1 MTTFTTPNV
10 TNHTRAGSNGKR
22 IQCPHCGRETT
33 VCHFSWSAMK
43 CQGCGEFPEK
53 LEWLVRPDQ
62 GPMTLDATIDP
73 ATFTR
78 LKEIDA
84 YAQRAEC
91 DRAQAMRELVN
102 MALSL
107 LCWECKLDI
116 GGEDVG
122 ESDPY
127 GGMCAGCRRK
137 AINADVAWAFR
148 FVAATENMVDE

>member
-1 MTTFTTPNV
+1 MTTFSTPNV
-10 TNHTRAGSNGKR
+10 TNHTRAGANGKR
-22 IQCPHCGRETT
+22 IQCPHCGHATT

-43 CQGCGEFPEK
+43 CDECGEFPEK
-53 LEWLVRPDQ
+53 LEWLIPTESSE
-62 GPMTLDATIDP
+62 GMTTSIDP

-78 LKEIDA
+78 LAEIDA
-84 YAQRAEC
+84 YAKRAEC

-102 MALSL
+102 MALSM

-127 GGMCAGCRRK
+127 GGMCPRCRRK
-137 AINADVAWAFR
+137 AINADTALALR
-148 FVAATENMVDE
+148 FVAATEHMVVK